1 MLVFGGD
8 HSCSTSDVS
17 YGKGVEFDMSNISA
31 GDQLGFENYLF
42 GGFDESQ
49 KLLLTDHAPP
59 LMEYSNSTGYVDMKP
74 LAGGTNGCN
83 FTYNASEDT
92 SNAIMKAQNQE
103 RFLF

>member
-8 HSCSTSDVS
+8 YSCSTSDVN
-17 YGKGVEFDMSNISA
+17 YGKGVEFDMSNITA
-31 GDQLGFENYLF
+31 GEQLGFENYLF
-42 GGFDESQ
+42 GGLEESE

-59 LMEYSNSTGYVDMKP
+59 LMEYCNSTGYVEMKP
-74 LAGGTNGCN
+74 CAGGTNGCN

-92 SNAIMKAQNQE
+92 RNASIKTQNQE